1 MLQTTSMQPPT
12 IDDIRV
18 AAERIKGAV
27 IRTPMLVS
35 RTLSEIIGAEV
46 WLKFENLQFT
56 AAYKERGALNKL
68 LQLSPEERSRGV
80 IAASAGN
87 HAQAVAYHAKRLGI
101 PATIVMP
108 ELTPTVKVTQTAGH
122 GATVV
127 LYGRIVDD
135 AFARARELALENG
148 YVFVHAFDDPQIIA
162 GAGTVGIEMLEDAP
176 DLDVITV
183 PIGGG
188 GLMSG
193 VSIAARALKPDIELI
208 GVEAELYPSM
218 KCAIQECQMP
228 LGGDTLAEGIAVKH
242 PGELTSRILREYAN
256 DVVLVSERDLERA
269 VAMLVGI
276 EKTVVEGAGAAGLAA
291 MLAEPERYKGKKV
304 ATLLCGGNIDTH
316 LLANVLVRD
325 LVRQGRIARLHV
337 AAHDQPGALAAITAK
352 VYEAGVNVIEVNHSR
367 IFTQL
372 PAKDTMIE
380 VECEAR
386 DPQSIDDVV
395 ARTRSGGIPRRTRPA
410 RLIQGRLGDTFLS
423 SDGTV
428 AEFHRN

>member
-1 MLQTTSMQPPT
+1 MMQPPT
-12 IDDIRV
+12 IDDIR
-18 AAERIKGAV
+18 AAAKRIDGAL

-35 RTLSEIIGAEV
+35 KTLSEIIGAEV

-68 LQLSPEERSRGV
+68 LQLSPEERKRGV

-108 ELTPTVKVTQTAGH
+108 KSTPTVKVTQTAGH

-127 LYGRIVDD
+127 LHGDMFDD
-135 AFARARELALENG
+135 AYAKARELALEKG
-148 YVFVHAFDDPQIIA
+148 YVFIHPFDDPQIIA
-162 GAGTVGIEMLEDAP
+162 GAGTVALEMLEDAP
-176 DLDVITV
+176 DLDTIVV

-193 VSIAARALKPDIELI
+193 VSIASRAIKPSIELI

-218 KCAIQECQMP
+218 KCAIEGCQMP
-228 LGGDTLAEGIAVKH
+228 LGGDTLAEGIAVKQ
-242 PGELTSRILREYAN
+242 PGELTSRILRDYGVGVA
-256 DVVLVSERDLERA
+256 LVSERDLERA

-291 MLAEPERYKGKKV
+291 MIAEPQRYKGKKV

-325 LVRQGRIARLHV
+325 LVRQGRIARLHI
-337 AAHDQPGALAAITAK
+337 AAHDQPGALAAITRK
-352 VYEAGVNVIEVNHSR
+352 VYEAGVNVIEINHSR
-367 IFTQL
+367 IFTRL

-386 DPQSIDDVV
+386 DAESIDDVV
-395 ARTRSGGIPRRTRPA
+395 ARLEAAGFRVERAS
-410 RLIQGRLGDTFLS
+410 LD
-423 SDGTV
+423 
-428 AEFHRN
+428 

>member
-1 MLQTTSMQPPT
+1 MMQPPT
-12 IDDIRV
+12 IDDIRA
-18 AAERIKGAV
+18 AAERIKGLV

-68 LQLSPEERSRGV
+68 MQLSPEERERGV

-101 PATIVMP
+101 PAVIVMP
-108 ELTPTVKVTQTAGH
+108 ESTPTVKVTQTAGH
-122 GATVV
+122 GAEVV
-127 LYGRIVDD
+127 LHGDMFDD
-135 AFARARELALENG
+135 AYAKARELALEKG
-148 YVFVHAFDDPQIIA
+148 YVFVHPFDDPQIIA
-162 GAGTVGIEMLEDAP
+162 GAGTVALEMLEDAP
-176 DLDVITV
+176 DLDMIVV

-193 VSIAARALKPDIELI
+193 VSIASRAIKPDIELI

-218 KCAIQECQMP
+218 KCAIQGCHMP
-228 LGGDTLAEGIAVKH
+228 LGGDTLAEGIAVKQ
-242 PGELTSRILREYAN
+242 PGELTSRILRDLAN
-256 DVVLVSERDLERA
+256 DVVLVPERDLERA

-291 MLAEPERYKGKKV
+291 MLADRERFAGKKV

-325 LVRQGRIARLHV
+325 LVRQGRIARLRV
-337 AAHDQPGALAAITAK
+337 AAHDQPGALAAITRQ
-352 VYEAGVNVIEVNHSR
+352 VFEAGANIIEVKHSR
-367 IFTQL
+367 IFTRL
-372 PAKDTMIE
+372 PAKDTVIE

-386 DPQSIDDVV
+386 DPETIDDVV
-395 ARTRSGGIPRRTRPA
+395 V
-410 RLIQGRLGDTFLS
+410 RLERAGFSVERVQLD
-423 SDGTV
+423 
-428 AEFHRN
+428 

>member
-1 MLQTTSMQPPT
+1 MQVPPT
-12 IDDIRV
+12 IDDIR
-18 AAERIKGAV
+18 AAAQRIERAV
-27 IRTPMLVS
+27 LHTPMQVS

-68 LQLSPEERSRGV
+68 LQLTGEERARGV

-108 ELTPTVKVTQTAGH
+108 EPTPSVKVTQTAGH

-127 LYGRIVDD
+127 LHGDMFDD
-135 AFARARELALENG
+135 AYARARELALEQG
-148 YVFVHAFDDPQIIA
+148 FVFVHPFDDPQIIA
-162 GAGTVGIEMLEDAP
+162 GAGTTALEMLETAP
-176 DLDVITV
+176 DLDAIVV

-193 VSIAARALKPDIELI
+193 ISIAARAIKPGIELI

-218 KCAIQECQMP
+218 KCAIEGCHLP
-228 LGGDTLAEGIAVKH
+228 LGGDTLAEGIAVKQ
-242 PGELTSRILREYAN
+242 PGALTSQILKDYVN
-256 DVVLVSERDLERA
+256 DVALVSERDLERS

-291 MLAEPERYKGKKV
+291 MIADPARFKGKKV
-304 ATLLCGGNIDTH
+304 ATILCGGNIDTH

-325 LVRQGRIARLHV
+325 LVRQGRIARLQV
-337 AAHDQPGALAAITAK
+337 AAHDQPGALAAITAQ
-352 VYEAGVNVIEVNHSR
+352 VFEAGVNVLEINHSR
-367 IFTQL
+367 IFTSL
-372 PAKDTMIE
+372 PAKDTLIE

-395 ARTRSGGIPRRTRPA
+395 ARLEAAGFRVERA
-410 RLIQGRLGDTFLS
+410 LLD
-423 SDGTV
+423 
-428 AEFHRN
+428 

>member
-1 MLQTTSMQPPT
+1 MQPPT
-12 IDDIRV
+12 IDDIRA

-68 LQLSPEERSRGV
+68 LQLTPEERQRGV

-101 PATIVMP
+101 PAVIVMP
-108 ELTPTVKVTQTAGH
+108 ATTPTVKVTQTAGH
-122 GATVV
+122 GAEVV
-127 LYGRIVDD
+127 LHGDMFDD
-135 AFARARELALENG
+135 AYAKARELALEKG
-148 YVFVHAFDDPQIIA
+148 YVFVHPFDDPKIIA
-162 GAGTVGIEMLEDAP
+162 GAGTTALEMLEAAP
-176 DLDVITV
+176 ELETIVV

-193 VSIAARALKPDIELI
+193 VSIASRAIKPDVELI

-218 KCAIQECQMP
+218 KCAIEDCHMP
-228 LGGDTLAEGIAVKH
+228 LGGDTLAEGIAVKQ
-242 PGELTSRILREYAN
+242 PGELTSRILKEHGV
-256 DVVLVSERDLERA
+256 DVALVSERDLERA

-291 MLAEPERYKGKKV
+291 MLADRERFRGKRI
-304 ATLLCGGNIDTH
+304 ATILCGGNIDTH

-325 LVRQGRIARLHV
+325 LVREGRIARLHV

-352 VYEAGVNVIEVNHSR
+352 VFEAGVNVIEINHSR
-367 IFTQL
+367 IFTRL

-380 VECEAR
+380 VECEAK

-395 ARTRSGGIPRRTRPA
+395 ARLEAAGFRVERA
-410 RLIQGRLGDTFLS
+410 QLD
-423 SDGTV
+423 
-428 AEFHRN
+428 

>member
-1 MLQTTSMQPPT
+1 MLQTVSMQPPT
-12 IDDIRV
+12 IDDIRT
-18 AAERIKGAV
+18 AAQRIEGAV

-68 LQLSPEERSRGV
+68 LQLTPEERARGV

-108 ELTPTVKVTQTAGH
+108 ESTPTVKVTQTAGH

-127 LYGRIVDD
+127 LFGKIVDD

-162 GAGTVGIEMLEDAP
+162 GAGTVGLEMIEDAP
-176 DLDVITV
+176 DLDTIVV

-193 VSIAARALKPDIELI
+193 VSIAARAVKPDIELI

-218 KCAIQECQMP
+218 KCAIQHCQMP
-228 LGGDTLAEGIAVKH
+228 LGGDTLAEGIAVKQ
-242 PGELTSRILREYAN
+242 PGELTSRILAEYAN
-256 DVVLVSERDLERA
+256 DVALVSERSLERA

-291 MLAEPERYKGKKV
+291 MIAEPERYRGKKV

-325 LVRQGRIARLHV
+325 LVRQGRIARLQV

-352 VYEAGVNVIEVNHSR
+352 VYEAGVNVIEINHSR
-367 IFTQL
+367 IFTRL

-386 DPQSIDDVV
+386 DPESMDDVV
-395 ARTRSGGIPRRTRPA
+395 S
-410 RLIQGRLGDTFLS
+410 RLEAAGFRVERASLD
-423 SDGTV
+423 
-428 AEFHRN
+428 

>member
-1 MLQTTSMQPPT
+1 MLDVPT
-12 IDDIRV
+12 IDDIR
-18 AAERIKGAV
+18 AAAGRIKGSV

-35 RTLSEIIGAEV
+35 RTLSEIVGAEV

-68 LQLSPEERSRGV
+68 LQLTPEERARGV

-108 ELTPTVKVTQTAGH
+108 ASTPTVKVTQTAGH

-127 LYGRIVDD
+127 LHGDMFDD
-135 AFARARELALENG
+135 AYAKARELALENG
-148 YVFVHAFDDPQIIA
+148 YVFVHPFDDAMIIA
-162 GAGTVGIEMLEDAP
+162 GAGTVGLELFEDAP
-176 DLDVITV
+176 DLDAIVV

-193 VSIAARALKPDIELI
+193 VSIAARAIKPDVEMI

-218 KCAIQECQMP
+218 KCAIEDVRMP

-242 PGELTSRILREYAN
+242 PGELTSRILKELA
-256 DVVLVSERDLERA
+256 DQVMLVSERDLERA

-291 MLAEPERYKGKKV
+291 IIANPGHFAGRKV
-304 ATLLCGGNIDTH
+304 ATILCGGNIDTH

-337 AAHDQPGALAAITAK
+337 AAHDQPGALAAITRK
-352 VYEAGVNVIEVNHSR
+352 VYEAGVNVIEINHSR
-367 IFTQL
+367 IFTRL

-395 ARTRSGGIPRRTRPA
+395 ARLEGAGFRVERAS
-410 RLIQGRLGDTFLS
+410 LD
-423 SDGTV
+423 
-428 AEFHRN
+428 

>member
-1 MLQTTSMQPPT
+1 MMQPPT
-12 IDDIRV
+12 IEDIRA
-18 AAERIKGAV
+18 AAERIQGSV

-35 RTLSEIIGAEV
+35 RTLSEILGAEV

-68 LQLSPEERSRGV
+68 LQLSPEERARGV

-108 ELTPTVKVTQTAGH
+108 ETTPTVKVTQTAGH

-127 LYGRIVDD
+127 LYGKIVDD
-135 AFARARELALENG
+135 AFAKARELALENG
-148 YVFVHAFDDPQIIA
+148 YVFIHAFDDPQIIA
-162 GAGTVGIEMLEDAP
+162 GAGTVGLEMLEDSP
-176 DLDVITV
+176 DLDTIIV

-193 VSIAARALKPDIELI
+193 VSIAARSVKPDIELI

-218 KCAIQECQMP
+218 KCAIQNCQMP
-228 LGGDTLAEGIAVKH
+228 LGGDTLAEGIAVKQ
-242 PGELTSRILREYAN
+242 PGELTSRILGEYAN

-269 VAMLVGI
+269 VSMLVGI

-291 MLAEPERYKGKKV
+291 MLSEPDRYKGKKV

-386 DPQSIDDVV
+386 DPESIDDVV
-395 ARTRSGGIPRRTRPA
+395 K
-410 RLIQGRLGDTFLS
+410 RLEAAGFRVERAQLD
-423 SDGTV
+423 
-428 AEFHRN
+428 

>member
-1 MLQTTSMQPPT
+1 MLAPPT
-12 IDDIRV
+12 IDDIR
-18 AAERIKGAV
+18 AATKRIEGAV

-35 RTLSEIIGAEV
+35 RTLSEFIGAEV

-68 LQLSPEERSRGV
+68 LQLTPEERARGV

-101 PATIVMP
+101 PAVIVMP
-108 ELTPTVKVTQTAGH
+108 EPTPTVKVTQTKGH
-122 GATVV
+122 GAEVV
-127 LYGRIVDD
+127 LYGQIVDD

-148 YVFVHAFDDPQIIA
+148 YVFIHAFDDPQIIA
-162 GAGTVGIEMLEDAP
+162 GAGTVGLEMLEDAP
-176 DLDVITV
+176 ELDTIIV

-193 VSIAARALKPDIELI
+193 VSIAARSVRPDIELI

-218 KCAIQECQMP
+218 KCAIQHCNMP
-228 LGGDTLAEGIAVKH
+228 LGGDTLAEGIAVKQ
-242 PGELTSRILREYAN
+242 PGELTSRILAEYAN

-291 MLAEPERYKGKKV
+291 MLSEPERYKGKKV

-352 VYEAGVNVIEVNHSR
+352 VYEAGVNVLEINHSR
-367 IFTQL
+367 IFTSL

-386 DPQSIDDVV
+386 DPQSIEDVV
-395 ARTRSGGIPRRTRPA
+395 ARLEAAGFRVERAS
-410 RLIQGRLGDTFLS
+410 LD
-423 SDGTV
+423 
-428 AEFHRN
+428 

>member
-1 MLQTTSMQPPT
+1 MLAPPS
-12 IDDIRV
+12 IDDIR
-18 AAERIKGAV
+18 AATKRIEGNV
-27 IRTPMLVS
+27 VRTPMLVS

-68 LQLSPEERSRGV
+68 LQLTPEERARGV

-101 PATIVMP
+101 PAVIVMP
-108 ELTPTVKVTQTAGH
+108 ESTPTVKVTQTAGH
-122 GATVV
+122 GAQVV
-127 LYGRIVDD
+127 LYGKIVDD

-162 GAGTVGIEMLEDAP
+162 GAGTVGLEMLEDAP
-176 DLDVITV
+176 DLDTIIV

-193 VSIAARALKPDIELI
+193 VSIAARAVKPDIELI

-218 KCAIQECQMP
+218 KCAIQHCQMP
-228 LGGDTLAEGIAVKH
+228 LGGDTLAEGIAVKQ
-242 PGELTSRILREYAN
+242 PGELTSRILAEYAN
-256 DVVLVSERDLERA
+256 DVVLASERDLERA

-291 MLAEPERYKGKKV
+291 MLAEPGRYKGKKV

-352 VYEAGVNVIEVNHSR
+352 VYEAGVNVLEINHSR
-367 IFTQL
+367 IFTSL

-395 ARTRSGGIPRRTRPA
+395 ARLEAAGFRVERAS
-410 RLIQGRLGDTFLS
+410 LD
-423 SDGTV
+423 
-428 AEFHRN
+428 

>member
-1 MLQTTSMQPPT
+1 MLSPPT
-12 IDDIRV
+12 IDDIR
-18 AAERIKGAV
+18 AATKRIEGAV

-35 RTLSEIIGAEV
+35 RTLSEAIGAEV

-68 LQLSPEERSRGV
+68 LQLTPEERARGV

-87 HAQAVAYHAKRLGI
+87 HAQAVAYHARRLGI
-101 PATIVMP
+101 PAVIVMP
-108 ELTPTVKVTQTAGH
+108 EPTPTVKVTQTKGH
-122 GATVV
+122 GAEVV
-127 LYGRIVDD
+127 LYGQIVDD

-148 YVFVHAFDDPQIIA
+148 YVFIHAFDDPQIIA
-162 GAGTVGIEMLEDAP
+162 GAGTVGLEMLEDAP
-176 DLDVITV
+176 DLDTIIV

-193 VSIAARALKPDIELI
+193 VSIAARSVKPDIELI

-218 KCAIQECQMP
+218 KCAIQHCNMP
-228 LGGDTLAEGIAVKH
+228 LGGDTLAEGIAVKQ
-242 PGELTSRILREYAN
+242 PGELTSRILAEYAN

-291 MLAEPERYKGKKV
+291 MLSEPERYKGKKV

-352 VYEAGVNVIEVNHSR
+352 VYEAGVNVLEIHHSR
-367 IFTQL
+367 IFTSL

-386 DPQSIDDVV
+386 DPQSMDDVV
-395 ARTRSGGIPRRTRPA
+395 ARLEAAG
-410 RLIQGRLGDTFLS
+410 
-423 SDGTV
+423 
-428 AEFHRN
+428 FHVERASLD

>member
-1 MLQTTSMQPPT
+1 MMQPPT
-12 IDDIRV
+12 IDDIRA

-68 LQLSPEERSRGV
+68 LQLSAEDRACGV

-101 PATIVMP
+101 PAVIVMP
-108 ELTPTVKVTQTAGH
+108 EPTPTVKVTQTAGH
-122 GATVV
+122 GAEVV
-127 LYGRIVDD
+127 LHGDMFDD
-135 AFARARELALENG
+135 AYAHAKELALEKG
-148 YVFVHAFDDPQIIA
+148 YVFVHPFDDPQIIA
-162 GAGTVGIEMLEDAP
+162 GAGTVGLEMLEDAP
-176 DLDVITV
+176 DLDAIVV

-193 VSIAARALKPDIELI
+193 ISIAAHALKPEVEMI

-218 KCAIQECQMP
+218 KCAIQGVRMP
-228 LGGDTLAEGIAVKH
+228 LGGDTLAEGIAVKQ
-242 PGELTSRILREYAN
+242 PGELTSRILKELAN
-256 DVVLVSERDLERA
+256 DVVLVPERDLERA
-269 VAMLVGI
+269 VAMLAGI

-291 MLAEPERYKGKKV
+291 MLAHKDRFRGRKI
-304 ATLLCGGNIDTH
+304 ATVLCGGNIDTH

-325 LVRQGRIARLHV
+325 LVRQGRIARLRV
-337 AAHDQPGALAAITAK
+337 AASDQPGALAAITRK
-352 VYEAGVNVIEVNHSR
+352 VFEAGANIIEVNHSR
-367 IFTQL
+367 IFTRL
-372 PAKDTMIE
+372 PAKDTVIE

-386 DPQSIDDVV
+386 DPQSIEDVV
-395 ARTRSGGIPRRTRPA
+395 TRLEAAGFRVERA
-410 RLIQGRLGDTFLS
+410 QLD
-423 SDGTV
+423 
-428 AEFHRN
+428 

>member
-1 MLQTTSMQPPT
+1 MMEPPT
-12 IDDIRV
+12 IDDIR
-18 AAERIKGAV
+18 AAAKRIEGAV

-68 LQLSPEERSRGV
+68 LQLTDEERGRGV

-87 HAQAVAYHAKRLGI
+87 HSQAVAYHARRLGI

-108 ELTPTVKVTQTAGH
+108 APTPSVKVSQTEGH
-122 GATVV
+122 GANVI
-127 LYGRIVDD
+127 LHGDMFDD
-135 AFARARELALENG
+135 AYAKARELSLERG
-148 YVFVHAFDDPQIIA
+148 LVFIHPFDDPQIIA
-162 GAGTVGIEMLEDAP
+162 GAGTVAIEMLEAAP
-176 DLDVITV
+176 DLDCIVV

-193 VSIAARALKPDIELI
+193 VAIASRAISPDIELI

-218 KCAIQECQMP
+218 KCAIEGCHLP
-228 LGGDTLAEGIAVKH
+228 LGGDTLAEGIAVKQ
-242 PGELTSRILREYAN
+242 PGELTARIIGELVN
-256 DVVLVSERDLERA
+256 DVVLVAERDIERA

-291 MLAEPERYKGKKV
+291 MLADPARFKGRKV

-325 LVRQGRIARLHV
+325 LVRSGRIARLRV
-337 AAHDQPGALAAITAK
+337 AAQDQPGALAAITAK
-352 VYEAGVNVIEVNHSR
+352 FHEAGVNIIEINHSR
-367 IFTQL
+367 IFTRL
-372 PAKDTMIE
+372 PAKDTVIE

-386 DPQSIDDVV
+386 DPRAIDEVIERLEV
-395 ARTRSGGIPRRTRPA
+395 AG
-410 RLIQGRLGDTFLS
+410 
-423 SDGTV
+423 
-428 AEFHRN
+428 FHVERASLD

>member
-1 MLQTTSMQPPT
+1 MLEPPT
-12 IDDIRV
+12 IDDVR
-18 AAERIKGAV
+18 AAEERIEGAL

-35 RTLSEIIGAEV
+35 RTLSEVVGAEV

-68 LQLSPEERSRGV
+68 LQLTPDERARGV

-108 ELTPTVKVTQTAGH
+108 ATTPTVKVTQTAGH
-122 GATVV
+122 GAEVI
-127 LYGRIVDD
+127 LHGDMFDD
-135 AFARARELALENG
+135 AYAKARELALEKG
-148 YVFVHAFDDPQIIA
+148 YVFVHPFDDPKIIA
-162 GAGTVGIEMLEDAP
+162 GAGTVALEMLEDAP
-176 DLDVITV
+176 DLDTIVV

-193 VSIAARALKPDIELI
+193 VSIASRAVKPDIELI

-218 KCAIQECQMP
+218 KCAIEGCHMP
-228 LGGDTLAEGIAVKH
+228 LGGDTLAEGIAVKQ
-242 PGELTSRILREYAN
+242 PGELTSRILREHKVGVA
-256 DVVLVSERDLERA
+256 LVSERNLESA
-269 VAMLVGI
+269 VAMLAGI

-291 MLAEPERYKGKKV
+291 MLADPGRFKGKKV
-304 ATLLCGGNIDTH
+304 ATILCGGNIDTH

-352 VYEAGVNVIEVNHSR
+352 VYEAGVNVIEINHSR
-367 IFTQL
+367 IFTRL

-386 DPQSIDDVV
+386 DPQSMDDVV
-395 ARTRSGGIPRRTRPA
+395 ARLEAAGFRVERA
-410 RLIQGRLGDTFLS
+410 QLD
-423 SDGTV
+423 
-428 AEFHRN
+428 